1 MFNKHLNLS
10 EEYSK
15 HLLRIDQLRREG
27 LVGEMIADALSVSE
41 MSPDDLISCL
51 VSEPYNLAPV
61 EKNLKEITRII
72 KDHERLL
79 KVDFKRSLG
88 CFTVRTVLS
97 V

>member
-79 KVDFKRSLG
+79 KVDFKRSFG